1 MNHITDQIQTW
12 LSGELSTKEAARLEA
27 HLLDCPDCARSAE
40 ESREFWESLGSLGEN
55 QTGSRGSVWPGVR
68 ARTLGQK
75 EAGDSLTGGGRW
87 VQPSLA
93 AAALAAGLMLGI
105 LIPGGGNDQIGGEAE
120 ALTVSEDQLE
130 SAWLLDTSWGEGISD
145 FEISWI
151 GAGLDEGTDENSEE
165 VR

>member
-1 MNHITDQIQTW
+1 MNHVTDQIQAL
-12 LSGELSTKEAARLEA
+12 LSGELSATESARIEA
-27 HLLDCPDCARSAE
+27 HLLDCPQCARSAE
-40 ESREFWESLGSLGEN
+40 EAREFWENLGSLGEN
-55 QTGSRGSVWPGVR
+55 QPGSSGSVWPGVR
-68 ARTLGQK
+68 ARTLGRK
-75 EAGDSLTGGGRW
+75 DAGFSISGRGRW

-151 GAGLDEGTDENSEE
+151 GAGLDDGTDENSEE
-165 VR
+165 VK

>member
-1 MNHITDQIQTW
+1 MNHVTDQIQAW
-12 LSGELSTKEAARLEA
+12 LSGELSSTEAIRLEA
-27 HLLDCPDCARSAE
+27 HLLDCPECARSAE
-40 ESREFWESLGSLGEN
+40 EAREFWDSLGSLGDH
-55 QTGSRGSVWPGVR
+55 QTESGSSVWPGVR
-68 ARTLGQK
+68 ARTFGRK
-75 EAGDSLTGGGRW
+75 EAGFSITGGGRW

-105 LIPGGGNDQIGGEAE
+105 MIPGGGNDQIGGEAE

-151 GAGLDEGTDENSEE
+151 GAGLDEGTDENFEE